1 METLIDNLWNKAIIG
16 LAEIDSTGKFMKAN
30 PAFCDLV
37 GYNEAELQDRSWQDI
52 THPDDVDG
60 GKEMTQRVLNK
71 EVPGYTM
78 EKRYITKR
86 GNVIWITA
94 YISPVTHEDGTIKIL
109 LKQVVSVPILVPAQ
123 KNEQIPPAKPAIK
136 DNIKIII
143 AAAFGFAMVITGA
156 LIKDPE
162 IQNLGV
168 ALTVGVFGGFLNR
181 K

>member
-1 METLIDNLWNKAIIG
+1 MDNLVDNLWNKAIIG
-16 LAEIDSTGKFMKAN
+16 LAEIDPSGMFIKAN

-60 GKEMTQRVLNK
+60 GKEMTQRVLNR

-86 GNVIWITA
+86 GNIIWITA
-94 YISPVTHEDGTIKIL
+94 YISPVMHEDGTIKIL
-109 LKQVVSVPILVPAQ
+109 LKQVVSVPILIPAQ
-123 KNEQIPPAKPAIK
+123 KTDTPTPIKSPIK
-136 DNIKIII
+136 DNIKIIL
-143 AAAFGFAMVITGA
+143 AAASGFAMVIIGA
-156 LIKDPE
+156 ITKNSE
-162 IQNLGV
+162 IQNLGM